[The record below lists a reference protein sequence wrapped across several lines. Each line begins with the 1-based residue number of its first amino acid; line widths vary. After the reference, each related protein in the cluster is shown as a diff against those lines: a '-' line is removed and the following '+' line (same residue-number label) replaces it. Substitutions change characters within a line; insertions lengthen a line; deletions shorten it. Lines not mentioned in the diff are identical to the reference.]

1 MVKVTESIESRRLT
15 TGGNASYER
24 IYNVTGS
31 YDTSTVRD
39 AVIAVAPSSF
49 GTQAT
54 DTDNTPYLVLDTIE
68 VEPVVVDENGSG
80 IDLWKATVTYKR
92 QRSIEEDNSESF
104 DTSAGTQ
111 HITQSIQTI
120 ARYGYAP
127 DCGGAIGVTN
137 DSVEGVDITVP
148 TLNFTE
154 RHFYKE
160 FTWSQRKTVADLT
173 GTVNLKPFRE
183 FLSGQVLFLGATGS
197 RSDRKPET
205 PWEVTYQF
213 AAQPNVQGLVVGNI
227 TGINKYGWQYMH
239 IRYQA
244 TDATVG
250 DSDDPF
256 ADPAQTFRIQ
266 YPVGVY
272 IEQVYPYG
280 DFELLGEDFREDTV
294 K

>member
-1 MVKVTESIESRRLT
+1 MTIAVTESVESRRLT

-24 IYNVTGS
+24 LYNVTGS
-31 YDTSTVRD
+31 YDTAVVRD
-39 AVIAVAPSSF
+39 AVIAVAPAAF

-54 DTDNTPYLVLDTIE
+54 DTDNTPYLVLDNIE
-68 VEPVVVDENGSG
+68 LEPIAVDENGTG
-80 IDLWKATVTYKR
+80 IDLWKATVSYRR
-92 QRSIEEDNSESF
+92 QRSVEEDASESF

-148 TLNFTE
+148 VLNFTE
-154 RHFYKE
+154 RHFYDDV
-160 FTWSQRKTVADLT
+160 TWEQRRIIADLT
-173 GTVNLKPFRE
+173 GTVNLYQFRE
-183 FLSGQVLFLGATGS
+183 FSSGQVLFLGATGS

-213 AAQPNVQGLVVGNI
+213 AAQPNQQNLVVGNI
-227 TGINKYGWQYMH
+227 TGITKLGWQYMH

-244 TDATVG
+244 ADAVSSG
-250 DSDDPF
+250 E
-256 ADPAQTFRIQ
+256 TFRIQ

-272 IEQVYPYG
+272 VEQVYHYG
-280 DFELLGEDFREDTV
+280 DFQLLGAPFVEDILP
-294 K
+294 